1 MVSRVASVITGSP
14 RTSAWT
20 RVVEWHLRARL
31 KALLFDD
38 DDPSAAEAARV
49 SVVAPAEVSESAK
62 DKARRKRTA
71 DGWPVHSFRTLL
83 GDLATITRNR
93 VVARLGGAQPFEIV
107 TRPTALQ
114 REAFKLLG
122 VRLERTQ

>member
-1 MVSRVASVITGSP
+1 MLAYY
-14 RTSAWT
+14 
-20 RVVEWHLRARL
+20 VEWHMRQRL
-31 KALLFDD
+31 KPLLFHA
-38 DDPSAAEAARV
+38 DDPAAVQAARP
-49 SVVAPAEVSESAK
+49 SIVAPAQVSISAQ
-62 DKARRKRTA
+62 DKARTKRTA

-83 GDLATITRNR
+83 DDLATIVRNR
-93 VVARLGGAQPFEIV
+93 VADRLPGTEPIEVV